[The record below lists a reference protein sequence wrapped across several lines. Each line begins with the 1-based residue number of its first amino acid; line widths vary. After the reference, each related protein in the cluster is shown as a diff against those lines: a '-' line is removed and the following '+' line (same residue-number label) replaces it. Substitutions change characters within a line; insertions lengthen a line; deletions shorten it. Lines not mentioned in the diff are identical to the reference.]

1 METGAFMGLQS
12 LLAKP
17 FLDVIRWTD
26 PDAGALAYRYPMDD
40 LAIQSGTQLTVGKS
54 QIAAFVSEG
63 RIADVFGPG
72 LYTLNARTLPLL
84 TRTRNGE
91 HDSTFKSDVYFFSTR
106 IQIDQRWGTATPI
119 TIYDRELG
127 AVRVRVYGV
136 YSYRITDP
144 RAFFNKVSGTRAV
157 CYGEDVEGQLRSTLA
172 GRLAEALSPT
182 ETAFPGLA
190 ANLTEL
196 ARRVSERSRPAF
208 AALGIGLDSLVIESL
223 SVPEEL
229 QKIYTPLAAACA
241 ACAKSIPRS
250 AKFCPECGKPQ
261 H

>member
-1 METGAFMGLQS
+1 MGLDTV
-12 LLAKP
+12 LVKP
-17 FLDVIRWTD
+17 YLDVIRWTD
-26 PDAGALAYRYPMDD
+26 PDAGALAYRFPMED
-40 LAIQSGTQLTVGKS
+40 LEIQSGTQLTVGKS
-54 QIAAFVSEG
+54 QMAAFVSEG

-72 LYTLNARTLPLL
+72 LYTLDARTLPLL
-84 TRTRNGE
+84 IRTASRE
-91 HDSTFKSDVYFFSTR
+91 HDVAFKSDVYFFSTR

-119 TIYDRELG
+119 TVFDKELG
-127 AVRVRVYGV
+127 SVRVRVYGV

-157 CYGEDVEGQLRSTLA
+157 CCGEDVEGQLRNTLA

-182 ETAFPGLA
+182 ETAFPDLA
-190 ANLTEL
+190 SNFTEL
-196 ARRVSERSRPAF
+196 ARRVSERSRPVF

-229 QKIYTPLAAACA
+229 QKIYAVLAAACG
-241 ACAKSIPRS
+241 ACAASIPRS

-261 H
+261 L

>member
-1 METGAFMGLQS
+1 MGLHTTVV
-12 LLAKP
+12 KP

-26 PDAGALAYRYPMDD
+26 ADPGLLAYRYPTDE
-40 LAIQSGTQLTVGKS
+40 LEIHAGTQLTVGKS

-72 LYTLNARTLPLL
+72 LYTLNARALPLL
-84 TRTRNGE
+84 IRTSSAE
-91 HDSTFKSDVYFFSTR
+91 HDSSFKSDVYFFSTR
-106 IQIDQRWGTATPI
+106 IQIDQRWGTATPV
-119 TIYDRELG
+119 TIYDKELG

-144 RAFFNKVSGTRAV
+144 RAFFNKVSGTRAI
-157 CYGEDVEGQLRSTLA
+157 CYGEDVEGQLRSVLV
-172 GRLAEALSPT
+172 GRLSEALSPT
-182 ETAFPGLA
+182 ETAFPDLA

-196 ARRVSERSRPAF
+196 ARRVSERSHPAF
-208 AALGIGLDSLVIESL
+208 AALGIALDSLVIESL

-229 QKIYTPLAAACA
+229 QKIYTPLAACVACA
-241 ACAKSIPRS
+241 TAIPRS

-261 H
+261 

>member
-1 METGAFMGLQS
+1 MGLHS
-12 LLAKP
+12 VLTKP

-40 LAIQSGTQLTVGKS
+40 AEIQSGTQLTVGKS

-84 TRTRNGE
+84 IRTTSGE
-91 HDSTFKSDVYFFSTR
+91 HDAAFRSHVYFFSTR

-119 TIYDRELG
+119 TIYDKELG
-127 AVRVRVYGV
+127 AVRVRVYGI
-136 YSYRITDP
+136 YSYRISDP
-144 RAFFNKVSGTRAV
+144 RAFFNKVSGTRTV
-157 CYGEDVEGQLRSTLA
+157 CFGEDVEGQLRNTLA

-182 ETAFPGLA
+182 ETAFPDLA
-190 ANLTEL
+190 ANLNEL

-208 AALGIGLDSLVIESL
+208 AALGIALDSLVIESL

-229 QKIYTPLAAACA
+229 QKIYMPLAAACA
-241 ACAKSIPRS
+241 GCAKPIPRS

>member
-1 METGAFMGLQS
+1 MGLDS
-12 LLAKP
+12 TVVKP
-17 FLDVIRWTD
+17 YLDVIRWTD
-26 PDAGALAYRYPMDD
+26 ADAGALAFRFPMEDQE
-40 LAIQSGTQLTVGKS
+40 IHSGTQLTVGKS

-72 LYTLNARTLPLL
+72 LYTLNARALPLL
-84 TRTRNGE
+84 IRARSGE
-91 HDSTFKSDVYFFSTR
+91 PDSSFKSDVYFFSTR
-106 IQIDQRWGTATPI
+106 IQIDQRWGTATPV
-119 TIYDRELG
+119 TIYDKELG

-144 RAFFNKVSGTRAV
+144 RAFFTKVSGTRAV
-157 CYGEDVEGQLRSTLA
+157 CYGEDAEGQLRGILA
-172 GRLAEALSPT
+172 GRLSEVLSPT
-182 ETAFPGLA
+182 ETTFPDLA

-208 AALGIGLDSLVIESL
+208 AALGIALDSLVIESL

-229 QKIYTPLAAACA
+229 QKIFTPVAVCA
-241 ACAKSIPRS
+241 ACTKAIPRS

>member
-1 METGAFMGLQS
+1 MGLNS
-12 LLAKP
+12 VLVKP

-26 PDAGALAYRYPMDD
+26 PDAGALAYRYPMED
-40 LAIQSGTQLTVGKS
+40 LEIRSGTQLTVGKS

-72 LYTLNARTLPLL
+72 LYTVNARTLPLL
-84 TRTRNGE
+84 IRTRSVE

-119 TIYDRELG
+119 TIYDNELG
-127 AVRVRVYGV
+127 PVRVRVYGV

-144 RAFFNKVSGTRAV
+144 CAFFNKVSGTRPV

-172 GRLAEALSPT
+172 GRLTEALSPT

-190 ANLTEL
+190 RNLTEL
-196 ARRVSERSRPAF
+196 ARRVSESSRPAF
-208 AALGIGLDSLVIESL
+208 AALGIALDSLVIESL

-229 QKIYTPLAAACA
+229 EKTYAPSAVACA
-241 ACAKSIPRS
+241 ACAQSIPRS
-250 AKFCPECGKPQ
+250 AKFCPQCGKPQ

>member
-1 METGAFMGLQS
+1 MGL

-54 QIAAFVSEG
+54 QIAAFVTEG

-84 TRTRNGE
+84 IRTRNGE

-119 TIYDRELG
+119 TIYDHELG

-157 CYGEDVEGQLRSTLA
+157 CYGEDVEGQLRSALA

-182 ETAFPGLA
+182 ETAFRDLA
-190 ANLTEL
+190 TNLTEL

-208 AALGIGLDSLVIESL
+208 AAWGIGLDSLVIESL

-229 QKIYTPLAAACA
+229 QKIYAPLAAACA
-241 ACAKSIPRS
+241 VCAKSIPRS
-250 AKFCPECGKPQ
+250 AKFCPECGRPQ